1 MNGTCVQDQI
11 GFIKFSILPEFV
23 PLLMD
28 KDLLHKI
35 FVSLRG
41 IKQELYAKS
50 FQVNDIHE
58 NLPPHVEDAVV
69 NLKRDAKD
77 LSRDL
82 QRLEVRGKLGSKPL
96 FYWSRLRQTANVSLY
111 DLATFLPLLVLFT
124 VLYNYTKSVDSRQF
138 TAIRQKRFEL
148 FLFAHF
154 LI

>member
-1 MNGTCVQDQI
+1 
-11 GFIKFSILPEFV
+11 
-23 PLLMD
+23 MD

-82 QRLEVRGKLGSKPL
+82 QRLEVRGKLGSKTL

-111 DLATFLPLLVLFT
+111 DLTTFLPLLVLFT

-138 TAIRQKRFEL
+138 TAIRQKRFQL

-154 LI
+154 LIWKVFNLNLTFAVCRLP